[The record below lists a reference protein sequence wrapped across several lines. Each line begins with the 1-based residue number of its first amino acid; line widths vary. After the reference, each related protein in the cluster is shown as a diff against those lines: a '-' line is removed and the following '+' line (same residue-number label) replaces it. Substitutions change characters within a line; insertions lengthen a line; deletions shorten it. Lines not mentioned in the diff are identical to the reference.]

1 MSDKKRTIE
10 AIEALGR
17 RVTPAD
23 IALHTGLSLR
33 ECGSMLNTIAME
45 ANGHLQVSTKG
56 DLVYYFAPGF
66 QTAYLASGFKK
77 FVLQTLDAIKVLL
90 FFTLKI
96 SFGVI
101 LIMSLFFVI
110 GLLMLFINAS
120 NSASNK
126 ANSPH
131 NRDPFLDFIVLRELL
146 FWGRIDHLQGLSP
159 GDKIPRPTRDK
170 RKNFFLN
177 CYAFLFGDA
186 QVDQDLDKQAFAA
199 IAEVIHHN
207 AGVVCAEQ
215 IYPYLPHSRCNE
227 DEMFAVMQR
236 FNGLPRVNRSGNI
249 LYWFP
254 EMQNTALPDPQI
266 NEHLAPCLLEKE
278 RPFTNIDTAELTPI
292 VVIAWL
298 NFFGTAWLFYFYSRL
313 LHTYPLPVVIMAVYG
328 LLFVTIPLI
337 RLALLKIENHFIDK
351 RNRERMRLAQ
361 RLLEPDQSLA
371 QKLREARAR
380 EIEIFQ
386 IDAKDQI
393 IFEG

>member
-1 MSDKKRTIE
+1 MSDKKRTIQ

-23 IALHTGLSLR
+23 VALYTGLSLR
-33 ECGSMLNTIAME
+33 VCGSQLNTIAME
-45 ANGHLQVSTKG
+45 TNGHLQVSSAG
-56 DLVYYFAPGF
+56 DLVYCFNPGF
-66 QTAYLASGFKK
+66 QTAYLASGLKRLMAQAF
-77 FVLQTLDAIKVLL
+77 DAIKDLA

-101 LIMSLFFVI
+101 LIASLFFVI

-120 NSASNK
+120 NSAGNK
-126 ANSPH
+126 ANSRH

-146 FWGRIDHLQGLSP
+146 FWGRIDHLEGLKP

-177 CYAFLFGDA
+177 CYSFLFGDPDP
-186 QVDQDLDKQAFAA
+186 DQDLESEAFAS
-199 IAEVIHHN
+199 IAKLIHQN

-215 IYPYLPHSRCNE
+215 IYPYLPYTRCDE

-236 FNGLPRVNRSGNI
+236 FNGLPRVVSRSGNI

-254 EMQNTALPDPQI
+254 EMQNTALPDPQDD
-266 NEHLAPCLLEKE
+266 EPVAPCLLERE

-313 LHTYPLPVVIMAVYG
+313 LHTYPLPVVVMAIYG

-337 RLALLKIENHFIDK
+337 RLGLLKFENHFIAR
-351 RNRERMRLAQ
+351 RNQVRIRLAE
-361 RLLEPDQSLA
+361 RLAYPDESLA
-371 QKLREARAR
+371 QKLQEARAR
-380 EIEIFQ
+380 EIEMFQ
-386 IDAKDQI
+386 IDEKDRI
-393 IFEG
+393 I